1 MTEDRIL
8 IIHFGAL
15 GDVVATFP
23 ALLRLKEVYGSIS
36 MVCQSN
42 VGSLARYLDIADHW
56 YPLEAAS
63 FASLYTSRVDP
74 AVEKILRSFPSIILF
89 SGSRSFEKTLLSIT
103 GKDIY
108 RINSRPDPGRKTRI
122 ARHILS
128 NLISYKL
135 LEESDIDVFDRLLP
149 TIHQDRRD
157 SDDHRLKILIHPG
170 SGSRKKCWPIENFI
184 KTAAFI
190 ETLGLLP
197 EFILGPA
204 EHDFY
209 DILTRRKSS
218 NAKIHKVDSS
228 IKLAL
233 LLKTGGGFVG
243 NDSGVSHLSAFLGL
257 PTVAVFGPSDPDV
270 WEPLGRSVKILR
282 SHCECSPCFDT
293 GTTGCNEIKCLNEI
307 LPEDVLAAIYN
318 LHKFRTLK

>member
-1 MTEDRIL
+1 MTEDHIL
-8 IIHFGAL
+8 VIHFGAL

-42 VGSLARYLDIADHW
+42 IGSLARYLDIADHW
-56 YPLEAAS
+56 FPLETAS

-74 AVEKILRSFPSIILF
+74 AVEKILRSFPIIILF

-108 RINSRPDPGRKTRI
+108 RINSRPDPVQKTRV

-128 NLISYKL
+128 NLIRYEL
-135 LEESDIDVFDRLLP
+135 LEESDIDVFDRLHP
-149 TIHQDRRD
+149 TIYQDRRD

-184 KTAAFI
+184 KTAALI
-190 ETLGLLP
+190 ETRGLRP

-204 EHDFY
+204 EYDFY
-209 DILTRRKSS
+209 DILTRRQSS
-218 NAKIHKVDSS
+218 NAKVHQVDSLT
-228 IKLAL
+228 KLAL

-257 PTVAVFGPSDPDV
+257 STVAVFGPSDPDV
-270 WEPLGRSVKILR
+270 WQPLGRSVKILQ
-282 SHCECSPCFDT
+282 SNCECSPCFDT
-293 GTTGCNEIKCLNEI
+293 GTTGCNEIKCLNSI
-307 LPEDVLAAIYN
+307 SPVDVFEAFCSLI
-318 LHKFRTLK
+318 R